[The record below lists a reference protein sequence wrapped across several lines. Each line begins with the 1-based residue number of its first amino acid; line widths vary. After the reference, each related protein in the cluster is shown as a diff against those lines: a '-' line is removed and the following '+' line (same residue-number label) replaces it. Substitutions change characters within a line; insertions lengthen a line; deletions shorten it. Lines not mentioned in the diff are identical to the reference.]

1 MKTSAASNAMNTSH
15 TDSAIAHESSP
26 LLEVNSAG
34 DVIFAGVQNSSELVK
49 ASAEPVRL
57 WKRRA
62 FIPGAFACTVTSL
75 LGWRMAVIY
84 DLERR
89 QREAFQKFQGN
100 VRYSLE
106 GATAEDL
113 AGMKQHRASLVRGL
127 QPFYA
132 AALAAVPQASGD
144 LGSFSDCFHIIV
156 RQALDMIKGTSSAQE
171 FITGRLGQVAVASTQ
186 MQSLALSELST
197 LSHKVSGRI
206 NKLAA
211 DWLQG
216 AEQLPAGAPGGN
228 VMQPVAQMIGSVDGH
243 FRELKNAIGFGALDV
258 ALAATLNHKLLLPV
272 LRGYAERAA
281 SAVGANIAL
290 AVSDGPLPFGEIV
303 GLLIDIGVGLWT
315 AWDIFWLSR
324 ELPGKVAHSLREG
337 LASVYEQALAQYDQQ
352 AARILAEAVKA
363 RQKAVASLLALN
375 PSQLTTPHS

>member
-1 MKTSAASNAMNTSH
+1 MKTKTSPKKDPLPTSSDATTVFEATSSGAVIALGGPQSAAMVPAAAPTPP
-15 TDSAIAHESSP
+15 A
-26 LLEVNSAG
+26 
-34 DVIFAGVQNSSELVK
+34 
-49 ASAEPVRL
+49 RL

-75 LGWRMAVIY
+75 LGWRMALIY
-84 DLERR
+84 NLERR

-100 VRYSLE
+100 VRYSLD

-113 AGMKQHRASLVRGL
+113 AGMKQHRTSLVRGL
-127 QPFYA
+127 QPRYD
-132 AALAAVPQASGD
+132 AALAAVPQVSND

-156 RQALDMIKGTSSAQE
+156 RQAVDMIKGTSSAQE

-186 MQSLALSELST
+186 MQSLALSEFST
-197 LSHKVSGRI
+197 LSHEVSGRM
-206 NKLAA
+206 NKLASE
-211 DWLQG
+211 WLQG

-243 FRELKNAIGFGALDV
+243 FRELKNAISFGALDV
-258 ALAATLNHKLLLPV
+258 ALAVFLNHKLLLPL

-281 SAVGANIAL
+281 SVVGANIAL

-303 GLLIDIGVGLWT
+303 GLFIDIGVGVWT

-324 ELPGKVAHSLREG
+324 ELPGKVGQSLREG
-337 LASVYEQALAQYDQQ
+337 LVNIHEQALAQYDQQ
-352 AARILAEAVKA
+352 AARILSEAVTM
-363 RQKAVASLLALN
+363 RQKAAAPLLALK
-375 PSQLTTPHS
+375 PAQLTTPHS

>member
-1 MKTSAASNAMNTSH
+1 MNTSATSNAMNVPNSY
-15 TDSAIAHESSP
+15 SAFAHESSP
-26 LLEVNSAG
+26 LLEVNSTG
-34 DVIFAGVQNSSELVK
+34 DVIIAGSGELV
-49 ASAEPVRL
+49 PVAAPTPPARM

-75 LGWRMAVIY
+75 LSWRMAVIY
-84 DLERR
+84 NLERR

-100 VRYSLE
+100 VSNSLE

-127 QPFYA
+127 QPRYET
-132 AALAAVPQASGD
+132 ALAAIPQASND

-156 RQALDMIKGTSSAQE
+156 RQAVDMIKGTSSAQE

-186 MQSLALSELST
+186 MQSLALSELGT
-197 LSHKVSGRI
+197 LSHEASGRM

-211 DWLQG
+211 EWLQG
-216 AEQLPAGAPGGN
+216 AEQLPAGAPGDN

-258 ALAATLNHKLLLPV
+258 GLAAFLNHKLLLPL
-272 LRGYAERAA
+272 LRRYSERAA
-281 SAVGANIAL
+281 SLVGANIAL
-290 AVSDGPLPFGEIV
+290 AVSDGPLPIGDII
-303 GLLIDIGVGLWT
+303 GILMDIGFGLWT

-324 ELPGKVAHSLREG
+324 ELPGKVAQSLREG
-337 LASVYEQALAQYDQQ
+337 LANIHEQALAQYDQQ
-352 AARILAEAVKA
+352 AARTLSEAVKV
-363 RQKAVASLLALN
+363 RQMAVAPLLALN
-375 PSQLTTPHS
+375 PSQLVTPHS

>member
-1 MKTSAASNAMNTSH
+1 MKSETSPQENPLSTSSDATSVFEATSSGAVIALSGPQAAAMVSAAAPTPP
-15 TDSAIAHESSP
+15 A
-26 LLEVNSAG
+26 
-34 DVIFAGVQNSSELVK
+34 
-49 ASAEPVRL
+49 RL

-62 FIPGAFACTVTSL
+62 FIPGAFVCTVTSL

-84 DLERR
+84 NLERR
-89 QREAFQKFQGN
+89 QREAFQTFQGN
-100 VRYSLE
+100 VRHSLE

-127 QPFYA
+127 QPRYD

-156 RQALDMIKGTSSAQE
+156 RQAVDMIKGTSSAQE
-171 FITGRLGQVAVASTQ
+171 FITRRLGQVAVASTQ
-186 MQSLALSELST
+186 MQSLALSELGT
-197 LSHKVSGRI
+197 LSHEVSGRM

-211 DWLQG
+211 EWLQG

-243 FRELKNAIGFGALDV
+243 FRELKNAIGFGTLDV
-258 ALAATLNHKLLLPV
+258 ALAVFLNHKLLLPL
-272 LRGYAERAA
+272 LRRYAERAA
-281 SAVGANIAL
+281 SVVGANIAL

-303 GLLIDIGVGLWT
+303 GLLIDIGVGVWT

-337 LASVYEQALAQYDQQ
+337 LANIHAQALAQYDQH
-352 AARILAEAVKA
+352 AARILSEAVQL
-363 RQKAVASLLALN
+363 RQRAAAPVLALT
-375 PSQLTTPHS
+375 PSELTTPHS

>member
-1 MKTSAASNAMNTSH
+1 MNTASTSNAMKPPHS
-15 TDSAIAHESSP
+15 DAVVAPESSP
-26 LLEVNSAG
+26 LLELDSAG
-34 DVIFAGVQNSSELVK
+34 DVIMAGAQDSSELVK
-49 ASAEPVRL
+49 ASVEPVRL

-84 DLERR
+84 NLERR

-113 AGMKQHRASLVRGL
+113 AGMKQHRASLVHGL
-127 QPFYA
+127 QPRYD
-132 AALAAVPQASGD
+132 AALAAVPQAGND

-156 RQALDMIKGTSSAQE
+156 RQAVDMIKGTSSAQE

-186 MQSLALSELST
+186 MQSLTLSELGT
-197 LSHKVSGRI
+197 LSHEVSGRM

-211 DWLQG
+211 DWLQS
-216 AEQLPAGAPGGN
+216 AEQLPAGAPGEA

-258 ALAATLNHKLLLPV
+258 ALAAFLNHKLLLPL

-281 SAVGANIAL
+281 SLVGANIVL

-303 GLLIDIGVGLWT
+303 GILMDIGFGLWT

-324 ELPGKVAHSLREG
+324 ELPGKVDQSLRQG
-337 LASVYEQALAQYDQQ
+337 LADIQRQALAQYDQH
-352 AARILAEAVKA
+352 AARILSEAA
-363 RQKAVASLLALN
+363 TMRQKAAAPVLALN
-375 PSQLTTPHS
+375 PEQLTTNNS